1 LIARKPGNRIEG
13 RPQAAESLPNDDHN
27 PDNSIHILAWQTLL
41 IVMVDIDS
49 VQHMRSLGKFYKGAE
64 RTVNA
69 VAVKDGR
76 GVRI

>member
-1 LIARKPGNRIEG
+1 MIVRKPGNQIEE
-13 RPQAAESLPNDDHN
+13 RPQAAESLPNDGHN

-41 IVMVDIDS
+41 MVIVDIGS
-49 VQHMRSLGKFYKGAE
+49 TQHMRSLGKFYKGAE

-69 VAVKDGR
+69 VVVKDGR